1 MGRVLEHE
9 QIPSQYGFAHVST
22 MVYNIDMKSDHTV
35 IRIWV
40 KTLKSL
46 RMIYAL
52 TGESMVAILDRIVLQ
67 ELKRVQQEQKSEHGN
82 SESL

>member
-1 MGRVLEHE
+1 MDKEHTTIRVWK
-9 QIPSQYGFAHVST
+9 Q
-22 MVYNIDMKSDHTV
+22 
-35 IRIWV
+35 
-40 KTLKSL
+40 TLKNL

-52 TGESMVAILDRIVLQ
+52 TGASMVEILDRIVLQ